1 MKTAI
6 RAFGAIREIE
16 MVSGWPG
23 VTTPSEPTRAFRKTN
38 FVFLPFEA
46 RSTGALPATPDA
58 GTSSAH
64 ARAASTATAVR
75 VPLPSDTR

>member
-6 RAFGAIREIE
+6 FAFGAIREIE

-38 FVFLPFEA
+38 FVFFA
-46 RSTGALPATPDA
+46 RGRPWAAPAVA
-58 GTSSAH
+58 GPSSAH
-64 ARAASTATAVR
+64 ASGGSTAAAVR